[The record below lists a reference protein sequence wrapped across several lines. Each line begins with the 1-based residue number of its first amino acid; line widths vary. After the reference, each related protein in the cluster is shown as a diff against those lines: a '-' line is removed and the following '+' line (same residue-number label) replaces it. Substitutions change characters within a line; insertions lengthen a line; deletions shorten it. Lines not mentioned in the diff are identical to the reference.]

1 MASSNEP
8 EQQSSSSQSQKPPE
22 TELLNVIVDREG
34 QNVNAKWGL
43 HPKLKEDLRPE
54 EWKELTDLM
63 EKVTSIVG
71 TRFSEILS
79 QNEQGQSGTA

>member
-1 MASSNEP
+1 MATSNEP

-54 EWKELTDLM
+54 EWQELTDLM
-63 EKVTSIVG
+63 QKVTSIVG